1 MLTSRPFSAI
11 QYIPGLDGL
20 RAIAVLLVVLHHF
33 VMPFASEYWQHA
45 STLPLVLVAKNG
57 WVGVDIFF
65 VISGYLITRLL
76 VQRPI
81 TTWIHYRDFLIARA
95 WRLLPAYVACLLVFS
110 VVAGVCSP
118 ESKVLANSWSL
129 WTLTSNLQSAFLNKT
144 ALLDARYSLVH
155 FWSLAV
161 EWHFYLLFAA
171 CLWRWKSPKTI
182 AATLFVLSISC
193 RYLMQ
198 KLQFPEN
205 ALYAFSLCRF
215 DAFAIGVVVASIAP
229 LPRRTACVALVAGL
243 MTLAITLTVLLLE
256 PMSYKKVGWFQS
268 YGYSLIA
275 LGTGMMI
282 LYIVQQPQ
290 SWLTSLLEAGI
301 LTRLG
306 RSSYSI
312 YLWHLLFFPWLANA
326 IYRETRSPVNNA
338 LLILTTACL
347 LTCLLSWLSWRLIEQ
362 PGYQYHRLQAMR
374 KRGEC

>member
-33 VMPFASEYWQHA
+33 VMPFSSEYWQHA

-95 WRLLPAYVACLLVFS
+95 WRLIPAYAACLLVFS
-110 VVAGVCSP
+110 LVAGVCSP
-118 ESKVLANSWSL
+118 ESKVLSNSWSL
-129 WTLTSNLQSAFLNKT
+129 WTLTSNLQSAFGDRT
-144 ALLDARYSLVH
+144 ALMDYRYSLVH

-171 CLWRWKSPKTI
+171 CLWLCKSPRTI
-182 AATLFVLSISC
+182 AVALIIVSLAC
-193 RYLMQ
+193 RYL
-198 KLQFPEN
+198 LQTLHGADN

-215 DAFAIGVVVASIAP
+215 DAFAVGV
-229 LPRRTACVALVAGL
+229 LVAGVGQLSRRKACAALLVGL
-243 MTLAITLTVLLLE
+243 MTLAMTLTSLLFE
-256 PMSYKKVGWFQS
+256 PVSYKKVSWFQS

-275 LGTGMMI
+275 LGAGMIILHVVHLSNSWVTRILETG
-282 LYIVQQPQ
+282 
-290 SWLTSLLEAGI
+290 WLVAI
-301 LTRLG
+301 G
-306 RSSYSI
+306 RSSYSVYI
-312 YLWHLLFFPWLANA
+312 WHLLFFPWLANT
-326 IYRETRSPVNNA
+326 IYTSTLSPLNNA
-338 LLILTTACL
+338 LSIMLAASV
-347 LTCLLSWLSWRLIEQ
+347 LTCLLSWLSLHLIER
-362 PGYQYHRLQAMR
+362 PCYQYHRLHVMH
-374 KRGEC
+374 KRTEH